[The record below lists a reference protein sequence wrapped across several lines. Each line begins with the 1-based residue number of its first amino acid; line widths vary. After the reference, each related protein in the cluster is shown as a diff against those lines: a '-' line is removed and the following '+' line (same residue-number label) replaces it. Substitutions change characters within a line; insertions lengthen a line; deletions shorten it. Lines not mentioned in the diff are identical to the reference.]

1 MSIRLP
7 ELLACLATATGALRY
22 RFFLVAGIF
31 PYLLG
36 AAVAYRTGAPTD
48 WWLLSVGLAGVL
60 AISAGIEGLNEYFD
74 KLIGTDRVF
83 ELGPSADGQLK
94 TVAGLAEAGP
104 GSATPATTLKFL
116 NVELAQHPKAHW
128 PLPVGLAGFGVALLI
143 GIYLTCLRGWPI
155 LALMLFGGAA
165 ALSYL
170 CPGVHLSYRGLGETV
185 ITLSY
190 GCGLTLG
197 GYYLQAGRLSW
208 SCVWASLLPALLI
221 LAMTLANEV
230 PDYHGDRL
238 VGKRNIVVRI
248 GQRGAARLYGIVT
261 ASCFILL
268 LIGLLAGIY
277 PPLLGWAFLLAPLA
291 FANGL
296 AALRLYDAPAQ
307 FCRVIRGAML
317 QYVLVTLLA
326 AISYVWGA

>member
-1 MSIRLP
+1 MSFRLP
-7 ELLACLATATGALRY
+7 ALLACQGVALRRSLATAAGALRY
-22 RFFLVAGIF
+22 RFFLVAGLF

-36 AAVAYRTGAPTD
+36 AAVAYRTGATTD
-48 WWLLSVGLAGVL
+48 WWLLFVGLAGVL
-60 AISAGIEGLNEYFD
+60 AVSAGIEGLNEYFD

-83 ELGPSADGQLK
+83 ELAD
-94 TVAGLAEAGP
+94 P
-104 GSATPATTLKFL
+104 GSADSPSRSAMA
-116 NVELAQHPKAHW
+116 EHGARRPKAVW
-128 PLPVGLAGFGVALLI
+128 SLPVGLSGFGVAFLI
-143 GIYLTCLRGWPI
+143 GIYLTSLRGWPI
-155 LALMLFGGAA
+155 LALTLFGGAA

-261 ASCFILL
+261 ALCFILL

-277 PPLLGWAFLLAPLA
+277 PPLLGWAFLLVPLA

-296 AALRLYDAPAQ
+296 AALRLYDAPLR
-307 FCRVIRGAML
+307 FCRVIRGAIL
-317 QYVLVTLLA
+317 QYVLITLLA
-326 AISYVWGA
+326 ALSYVWGG

>member
-1 MSIRLP
+1 MSVGLS
-7 ELLACLATATGALRY
+7 LATVAGALRY

-36 AAVAYRTGAPTD
+36 AAVAGRDGATAD
-48 WWLLSVGLAGVL
+48 WWLLFVGLAGVL
-60 AISAGIEGLNEYFD
+60 AVSAGIEGLNEYFD
-74 KLIGTDRVF
+74 TLIGTDRVF
-83 ELGPSADGQLK
+83 ELGQR
-94 TVAGLAEAGP
+94 
-104 GSATPATTLKFL
+104 
-116 NVELAQHPKAHW
+116 PKAHW
-128 PLPVGLAGFGVALLI
+128 PLPVGISGFGVAFLI

-185 ITLSY
+185 ITISY

-197 GYYLQAGRLSW
+197 GYYLQAGGLSW

-230 PDYHGDRL
+230 PDYHGSQL
-238 VGKRNIVVRI
+238 VGKRNIVVRL
-248 GQRGAARLYGIVT
+248 GRLGAAWAYCLVT
-261 ASCFILL
+261 ASAFLL
-268 LIGLLAGIY
+268 LLAGLLSGIY
-277 PPLLGWAFLLAPLA
+277 PALLGWAFLLAP
-291 FANGL
+291 FALVNSR
-296 AALRLYDAPAQ
+296 AALRLYEAPVS

-317 QYVLVTLLA
+317 QYVLITLLA
-326 AISYVWGA
+326 AVSYAWGG